1 MQFSQK
7 TKGVRHQRN
16 LIHAWVNNR
25 MLLGLSLLFAS
36 VAGSFAVADET
47 AVDGS
52 PLSTSPIW
60 NRIPESQW
68 NQIDA
73 SIDRAIDFLVTQQQP
88 DGSFPTYVSAKP
100 GVTSLCVMSML
111 SRGHLPGE
119 TRIGRVI
126 NRGIDFVLST
136 QRPDGLFT
144 SVDVNDPVEPW
155 QSGSHVSLYNH
166 GICGTML
173 GEAYGCTDPA
183 RSELIAAA
191 IRRALL
197 FTQSRQV
204 KPMQGYNHGDRGGWR
219 YYGSHYDGVHAD
231 LSVTSWQLMF
241 LRSAENAGFQV
252 PKQYAEAAIDYVKRC
267 YKPSTGA
274 FLYKLGKPNENRAMT
289 GAGVTCLFLAGQ
301 QDPELE
307 RRSARWLM
315 NHPYHRVVNS
325 SNNEDRFFYGAYY
338 CSLASLQIGNE
349 CWEKVYG
356 PLSATLIDYQQ
367 RDGSWPVE
375 AYDAMFGNSY
385 STAMAVLALSPPYQ
399 LLPIYQR

>member
-1 MQFSQK
+1 MQFSRK
-7 TKGVRHQRN
+7 TNDVHCPPNRFHV
-16 LIHAWVNNR
+16 LVNSGIII
-25 MLLGLSLLFAS
+25 GLSLLIANIACPVAS
-36 VAGSFAVADET
+36 ADE
-47 AVDGS
+47 AAIL
-52 PLSTSPIW
+52 PTSRMW
-60 NRIPESQW
+60 DRIPESQW

-73 SIDRAIDFLVTQQQP
+73 SIDRAIDFLASQQQP

-119 TRIGRVI
+119 TRMGQVI

-136 QRPDGLFT
+136 QRLDGLFT
-144 SVDVNDPVEPW
+144 DVNVNDRVEPW

-173 GEAYGCTDPA
+173 GEAYGCTDPT
-183 RSELIAAA
+183 RSDLIAAA

-204 KPMQGYNHGDRGGWR
+204 KPSQGYKHTDHGGWR
-219 YYGSHYDGVHAD
+219 YYGSHFDGGHAD

-252 PKQYAEAAIDYVKRC
+252 PSQYPEAAIEYVKRC

-274 FLYKLGKPNENRAMT
+274 FLYKLDKPKENRAMT

-301 QDPELE
+301 QDQELE

-325 SNNEDRFFYGAYY
+325 RANEDRFFYGAYY
-338 CSLASLQIGNE
+338 CSLASLLIGDE

-356 PLSATLIDYQQ
+356 PLSTTLVDYQQ

-375 AYDAMFGNSY
+375 AYDAMFGDSY